1 MEEQIY
7 TTQEQAIETLDNV
20 SNEKLL
26 EMVVEKLVYE
36 PIKDILV
43 KPLELIMIDRE
54 VNVPFK
60 SEELDEDGEPIMEM
74 RKEIQQVPSVFRK
87 GIVLALP
94 IDSNY
99 CKEIN
104 VGDTIVFNGKFNS
117 VEFDLFKDSMLVK
130 PFDVLFKVKA

>member
-7 TTQEQAIETLDNV
+7 TTQEQVIETLDNV

-26 EMVVEKLVYE
+26 EMVIEKLEYE

-43 KPLELIMIDRE
+43 KPLEPVMIEKE

-60 SEELDEDGEPIMEM
+60 SEELDEDGQPIMEM
-74 RKEIQQVPSVFRK
+74 RKEMQQVPSIFRK

-94 IDSNY
+94 IDSAY
-99 CKEIN
+99 CKEIK

-117 VEFDLFKDSMLVK
+117 IEFDLFKDSMLVK

>member
-7 TTQEQAIETLDNV
+7 TTQEQVMETLDNV

-43 KPLELIMIDRE
+43 KPLEPIMIDRE

-74 RKEIQQVPSVFRK
+74 RKEIQQVPSIFRK

-94 IDSNY
+94 IDSAY